1 MSYKNSMKLFA
12 SNFNFVWKQL
22 VYLICCILLLAISSY
37 TTIRP
42 IISLLAENNIG
53 AEFEVLFQSIYNS
66 PNEIGL
72 MVSNVIRDILLVV
85 FRNFGEIY
93 LSFIFAIL
101 LCIILPFIL
110 LKMSIYNLSSIAY
123 QKLTMNMTTSYSR
136 NAVSTFK
143 AGLKYSFASI
153 LFDLPF
159 IMIDAFCVFIYLAF
173 ARTILS
179 ALIGLIFLSTIT
191 MIVESIKIAIFAHYT
206 GLVVSGETNMFKAF
220 GKSFG
225 IVFTNFWKN
234 IATSIILHITIVV
247 VNGFILVFTFFAGL
261 LISIPATFVL
271 MAFYYIVS
279 YLNTIGQRYYLADTI
294 IYNPVEY
301 VVKKD
306 DFVTISVPEVTTEL
320 KVTTTKIKKPN
331 KKSKSN

>member
-101 LCIILPFIL
+101 LMLFGASGIRRFLRPD
-110 LKMSIYNLSSIAY
+110 
-123 QKLTMNMTTSYSR
+123 
-136 NAVSTFK
+136 TFPVWQAPGARLRYRWCRS
-143 AGLKYSFASI
+143 AG
-153 LFDLPF
+153 
-159 IMIDAFCVFIYLAF
+159 
-173 ARTILS
+173 
-179 ALIGLIFLSTIT
+179 
-191 MIVESIKIAIFAHYT
+191 
-206 GLVVSGETNMFKAF
+206 
-220 GKSFG
+220 
-225 IVFTNFWKN
+225 W
-234 IATSIILHITIVV
+234 
-247 VNGFILVFTFFAGL
+247 
-261 LISIPATFVL
+261 
-271 MAFYYIVS
+271 
-279 YLNTIGQRYYLADTI
+279 
-294 IYNPVEY
+294 
-301 VVKKD
+301 
-306 DFVTISVPEVTTEL
+306 
-320 KVTTTKIKKPN
+320 
-331 KKSKSN
+331 